1 MAKGSETKFEKI
13 FQNTDGE
20 LHLEMKVF
28 YKHQGLKEEWG
39 EGSKTW
45 KNWLEGSIE
54 LLREMESKGS
64 LSEEFRL
71 TKILVEADL
80 AKLK

>member
-1 MAKGSETKFEKI
+1 
-13 FQNTDGE
+13 
-20 LHLEMKVF
+20 
-28 YKHQGLKEEWG
+28 
-39 EGSKTW
+39 
-45 KNWLEGSIE
+45 LEGSIE